1 MANLKMGSTV
11 RKIFVASLYAAA
23 LVVIGLC
30 ARVQAQMLL
39 WDQVVSEAKKEG
51 KVVVSIPPGA
61 ELRKSLKEVFEKRF
75 AIELELVTGRGA
87 AVKKIS
93 DEFRAGL
100 RLTDVHTGGSAP
112 IIYGL
117 AGMLEPVESQFI
129 LPEVKEAKH
138 WWGGHMYVDKTK
150 RFGYSF
156 LAFVQDALWYNTDLM
171 KPEELRAYDDLLHP
185 KWQNKIGYSDPRRG
199 GAGQGNWAFLWKTK
213 GEDFLKK
220 LLQQNLVIMGEERPL
235 AEALAKGSLALTIG
249 LDIDNFISFVRAG
262 LSVKPLPQLKDGIY
276 PVTGSGALAVIKNPP
291 HPNATKVFINWLLSK
306 EGQETYQN
314 AIGEPTR
321 RLDVDVPKEAY
332 AVRPAREFMSVEQYH
347 RLESHTEEKQES
359 VRKPAIAA
367 AERLIK

>member
-1 MANLKMGSTV
+1 MQ
-11 RKIFVASLYAAA
+11 KIFVASLRAIA
-23 LVVIGLC
+23 LLIGLSP
-30 ARVQAQMLL
+30 RLDAQVSQ

-51 KVVVSIPPGA
+51 MVVASIPPGA
-61 ELRKSLKEVFEKRF
+61 ELRKSLKSVFEKRF
-75 AIELELVTGRGA
+75 GIELELVTGRGA
-87 AVKKIS
+87 AIAKKIA

-171 KPEELRAYDDLLHP
+171 KPEEVRAYDDLLYP

-199 GAGQGNWAFLWKTK
+199 GAGQGNWTFLWKTK

-220 LLQQNLVIMGEERPL
+220 LVQQNLVIMGEERPL

-262 LSVKPLPQLKDGIY
+262 LPVKPLPQLKDGVY
-276 PVTGSGALAVIKNPP
+276 PVTGSGALAVIKDPP
-291 HPNATKVFINWLLSK
+291 HPNATKVFVNWLLSK
-306 EGQETYQN
+306 EGQLTYQN
-314 AIGEPTR
+314 ALGEPTR

-367 AERLIK
+367 AERLIR